1 MVKTSRYLSIG
12 PGGRNCSCC
21 FPAPGSKDRRKQYRI
36 AKRKADREAMKN
48 AEADLID
55 QHLAESEELN
65 AEYEMAYGPY
75 GSPFDDPWEDYDYYE
90 DLRMQE
96 DNDDWDDDES
106 YYDDDYGDSYDD
118 YGDSYYVQS
127 EQEKVARALSVALI
141 GDENDWRQ
149 HLTHAKDFIAAM
161 KRNTR

>member
-21 FPAPGSKDRRKQYRI
+21 FPAPRSKDRRKQYRI

-48 AEADLID
+48 AEADLVDCWAEMEEI
-55 QHLAESEELN
+55 QHAFDLEDANFRDWCDHDYCRDDDRELQ
-65 AEYEMAYGPY
+65 MQ
-75 GSPFDDPWEDYDYYE
+75 
-90 DLRMQE
+90 QE
-96 DNDDWDDDES
+96 DDECDWDD
-106 YYDDDYGDSYDD
+106 YDDDYYD